1 MINVEEPDDE
11 RWSPEEM
18 RTRLQQLLQRTR
30 ALSRSSAVDAAD
42 DIDLQSLMK
51 MSRDLVARS
60 EAREREINGRQ
71 DGSNA

>member
-18 RTRLQQLLQRTR
+18 RIRLQQLLQRSR
-30 ALSRSSAVDAAD
+30 ALSGNSAGDSTD

-51 MSRDLVARS
+51 MSRDLLARAQ
-60 EAREREINGRQ
+60 AREREINGRQ
-71 DGSNA
+71 DGSNG